1 MVAYIYIRIRT
12 SHRAVATQAQNHFIS
27 ATLNTI
33 FTSSSVLNSLREEGG
48 VNSTHTPAAAIP
60 QLCLN
65 IVPMVKLKKVYTDG
79 IKWLLVNRLS
89 LAVSALSFC
98 RSRASDARK

>member
-1 MVAYIYIRIRT
+1 MKQIVIKWLLIYIRIRT

-33 FTSSSVLNSLREEGG
+33 FTISVLNSLREEGG
-48 VNSTHTPAAAIP
+48 VNSTHTPAAAIC

-65 IVPMVKLKKVYTDG
+65 IVPMVKLKNMYTDVG
-79 IKWLLVNRLS
+79 IKW
-89 LAVSALSFC
+89 
-98 RSRASDARK
+98 